1 MLTPNAHYRP
11 SARFLAL
18 PDGDVFVPKV
28 ISSLAMGCP
37 CGVMRPWF
45 DFRFRRYIHREKELL
60 LYKSLFT
67 EENGRTQKHSSES
80 INTNKAKT
88 AKTATKSITVVD
100 TWNYIIII
108 LHQTWLFLRPT
119 SYYKIGKSHSLWKC
133 IVPCLFK
140 ITALNLSIRNVI
152 WQNLVP
158 ILLLLVNIII
168 DVTYLICWIYNNFKR
183 LLCKKCDVGYYAI
196 NRGVMNWCWQFQF
209 HHYYTKFLTHTE
221 IKYSES

>member
-1 MLTPNAHYRP
+1 MPPLSVVPYTNRHFTHQMGVYETSHDPAHHLTRCWCSHQT
-11 SARFLAL
+11 LITGQVQ
-18 PDGDVFVPKV
+18 D
-28 ISSLAMGCP
+28 SSHCQTVMFSFRKSSVRSRCAAP

-67 EENGRTQKHSSES
+67 EENGSTQKHSSES

-140 ITALNLSIRNVI
+140 DHSSKSFNTQCNLTKFSTDTLIVSEYYHRCYIFNMLNL
-152 WQNLVP
+152 Q
-158 ILLLLVNIII
+158 
-168 DVTYLICWIYNNFKR
+168 
-183 LLCKKCDVGYYAI
+183 
-196 NRGVMNWCWQFQF
+196 
-209 HHYYTKFLTHTE
+209 
-221 IKYSES
+221 